1 MAAAGVEELHHC
13 SQGGLGHAVK
23 NHLGAG
29 FNNSGKIRKHQD
41 AHFGIVA
48 ADHLLDNV
56 GEPGTEGEEDALVDP
71 DQAAVL
77 SQENSWPA
85 TRGRRKSYSNSVL
98 EQEEALKSAPERPVG
113 DLCGWQS

>member
-1 MAAAGVEELHHC
+1 MQSRITWAPDSTTVERSE
-13 SQGGLGHAVK
+13 
-23 NHLGAG
+23 NT
-29 FNNSGKIRKHQD
+29 NSD